1 MNSHHASAAPSSALD
16 SACRAFSVPQ
26 RIQASSLERSALAQ
40 AQHST
45 FPYDDGDISV
55 WSLGLGPR
63 VLLVHGWDSRGSHLA
78 AFVEPLLRAGFAV
91 TLFDLPAH
99 GDSGGSL
106 SSPVHAGRALAALA
120 EQLGP
125 IHGVIAH
132 SLGSAASL
140 WAFAHGL
147 KVNAS
152 VHLCGP
158 SSLSPMLQL
167 QALGH
172 SLSPEEQA
180 EFHTW
185 VEQHIG
191 ITPAEMDL
199 PSLKHGLQH
208 PALIMHDPADRVVPF
223 AASTDLHRHWPGS
236 ELVELEGLGHRRILA
251 DPQVIARSCALL
263 SSAHKAGAQ
272 A

>member
-1 MNSHHASAAPSSALD
+1 M
-16 SACRAFSVPQ
+16 
-26 RIQASSLERSALAQ
+26 
-40 AQHST
+40 
-45 FPYDDGDISV
+45 
-55 WSLGLGPR
+55 GLGPR

-120 EQLGP
+120 EHLGP

-147 KVNAS
+147 SVNAS

-172 SLSPEEQA
+172 GLTAEEQR
-180 EFHTW
+180 EFSTW

-191 ITPAEMDL
+191 IPPAEMNL
-199 PSLKHGLQH
+199 PALKHGLRH
-208 PALIMHDPADRVVPF
+208 PALIMHDPTDRVVPF
-223 AASTDLHRHWPGS
+223 IASADLHRHWADS
-236 ELVELEGLGHRRILA
+236 ELVELEGLGHRRILT

-263 SSAHKAGAQ
+263 SSTHKAGD
-272 A
+272 

>member
-1 MNSHHASAAPSSALD
+1 MSSPHVSAAPSSALD

-26 RIQASSLERSALAQ
+26 RIQPSSLERSVLAQ

-45 FPYDDGDISV
+45 FPYVDGDISV

-99 GDSGGSL
+99 GDSGGNL

-120 EQLGP
+120 EHLGA

-147 KVNAS
+147 KVSAS
-152 VHLCGP
+152 VHLSGP

-172 SLSPEEQA
+172 GLTLEEQG
-180 EFHTW
+180 EFSRW

-191 ITPAEMDL
+191 IPPAEMDL
-199 PSLKHGLQH
+199 PALKQGLQH
-208 PALIMHDPADRVVPF
+208 PALIMHDPSDRVVPF
-223 AASTDLHRHWPGS
+223 AASADLHRHWTGS
-236 ELVELEGLGHRRILA
+236 ELIELDGLGHRRILT

-263 SSAHKAGAQ
+263 SGTHKAGIQ
-272 A
+272 P

>member
-147 KVNAS
+147 KVKAS

-167 QALGH
+167 QALEH

-208 PALIMHDPADRVVPF
+208 AALIMHDPADRVVPF